1 MLFRSNATTRGSYHY
16 FHIQLLYDHSRY
28 AHVVVRHRQF
38 TDINY
43 SGRKKLKQVEAEI
56 NRLSG
61 IVHPNLLRVL
71 AVKLSMPHT
80 DGNNH
85 DSGRLVVLS
94 EERPRLSLEDVLE
107 DSDSLREGKAKVRV
121 HYHSWG
127 TGIFM

>member
-1 MLFRSNATTRGSYHY
+1 MRCRSASSVH
-16 FHIQLLYDHSRY
+16 H
-28 AHVVVRHRQF
+28 F
-38 TDINY
+38 TDIIY